1 VILFCLLLSL
11 FGCAHFRYEAGTE
24 LKNHEIESSK
34 LSSYDLVIGIQFT
47 DQTEREIT
55 EAVKGDLATEMAQW
69 LVNFLDKA
77 NAFKD
82 VVNLN
87 ENEAED
93 VDVILAG
100 IIESI
105 QVEEPGISGDSIA
118 LAMLSVVALVFE
130 HYAVPKVIDSSATV
144 DFQLIEPE
152 SYELLWNKSIT
163 ERIKSKIRVSQSN
176 KLIFTSVTKAV
187 EALLTESDLPEA
199 LAKMGRKQFPTP
211 TVAVQ

>member
-34 LSSYDLVIGIQFT
+34 LSSYDLVIGIQFK

-55 EAVKGDLATEMAQW
+55 EAVKGDLAAEMAQW
-69 LVNFLDKA
+69 LVSFLDKA
-77 NAFKD
+77 KAFKD

-87 ENEAED
+87 ENEVED

-100 IIESI
+100 TIESI
-105 QVEEPGISGDSIA
+105 RVEEPEISGDSIA

-144 DFQLIEPE
+144 DFQLIEPD

-211 TVAVQ
+211 TVAAQ

>member
-118 LAMLSVVALVFE
+118 LAFVSIVALVFE

-144 DFQLIEPE
+144 NFQLIEPKT
-152 SYELLWNKSIT
+152 YVPLWSKLIT
-163 ERIKSKIRVSQSN
+163 ETVSDKIRLSQSN
-176 KLIFTSVTKAV
+176 KLIFASVTKTV
-187 EALLTESDLPEA
+187 EALLKDTDLSEA
-199 LAKMGRKQFPTP
+199 LTKMGQNQLPLP
-211 TVAVQ
+211 AIAAQ